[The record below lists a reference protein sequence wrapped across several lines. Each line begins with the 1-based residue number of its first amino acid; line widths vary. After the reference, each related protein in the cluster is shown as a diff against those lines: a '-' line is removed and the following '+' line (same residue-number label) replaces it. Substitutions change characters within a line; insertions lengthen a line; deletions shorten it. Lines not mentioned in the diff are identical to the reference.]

1 MLISPEDLDY
11 TEEQRE
17 LIQKVLRG
25 LREIEDGEYI
35 DHAEVKRQLEAD
47 LEAEEAGTTK

>member
-11 TEEQRE
+11 IEEQRE

-25 LREIEDGEYI
+25 LREIEAGQYI
-35 DHAEVKRQLEAD
+35 DHAEVKRQIEAD
-47 LEAEEAGTTK
+47 FEAEEAETTK